1 MSAEALLMPVR
12 RAAPFPWLRSCRC
25 RRIRCSAA
33 AAFVKTSNVPSVEQ
47 SSTTT
52 TSATHGCARTNCRT
66 ASTVACSL
74 KAVMMPETFGVA
86 GKDALIGSQSKFAA
100 LQKRRKTVPDEC
112 DELVTILS
120 LALWGQLPI
129 HMGSARD
136 FLFQAEQIKNQ
147 QPFHEKNKI

>member
-12 RAAPFPWLRSCRC
+12 RAAPLPWLRSCRC

-33 AAFVKTSNVPSVEQ
+33 AAFVNTSNVPSVEK

-52 TSATHGCARTNCRT
+52 TSATHGCASTFCRT
-66 ASTVACSL
+66 ASTVARSL
-74 KAVMMPETFGVA
+74 NTGMMTETLGQV
-86 GKDALIGSQSKFAA
+86 GEDALIGSQCRFAA

-120 LALWGQLPI
+120 LARWGQWSITSSVMDASTPCSTKPT
-129 HMGSARD
+129 H
-136 FLFQAEQIKNQ
+136 QK
-147 QPFHEKNKI
+147 